1 MPRCLASQPRGGS
14 GPKYLAAFR
23 PQHLSSSL
31 ELRHVRQALHE
42 SSAALAVSASLQPLD
57 CIACQAP
64 PSVGF
69 SRQECWSGLPLPSP
83 GDLPDPG
90 IEPTSLTSPALA
102 GGFFTSSAAWDPLST
117 QSWHQIPQV
126 KGLVPKDHH
135 TSDALCK
142 SESPV
147 LLTIRL

>member
-1 MPRCLASQPRGGS
+1 MLSCFSRVLLFGS
-14 GPKYLAAFR
+14 LWT
-23 PQHLSSSL
+23 
-31 ELRHVRQALHE
+31 V
-42 SSAALAVSASLQPLD
+42 
-57 CIACQAP
+57 ACQAP
-64 PSVGF
+64 LSMGILRVGML
-69 SRQECWSGLPLPSP
+69 ECLPFPSP

-90 IEPTSLTSPALA
+90 IEPTPLTSPALA

>member
-1 MPRCLASQPRGGS
+1 MNCVNHFCINAKVLLSKVQPFDSLYNWSQS
-14 GPKYLAAFR
+14 KKTN
-23 PQHLSSSL
+23 
-31 ELRHVRQALHE
+31 
-42 SSAALAVSASLQPLD
+42 SAWEK
-57 CIACQAP
+57 I
-64 PSVGF
+64 
-69 SRQECWSGLPLPSP
+69 
-83 GDLPDPG
+83 
-90 IEPTSLTSPALA
+90 PALA

-117 QSWHQIPQV
+117 QSWYQIPQV